1 MEATVVK
8 PFSEFD
14 GWLRVFWILSVLSVV
29 LSIVSAIMVLGLIT
43 WDRARSFLGGTV
55 LVLYCIKLAPL
66 LIDAAF
72 TVYVLKIIRSR
83 EPDVPSS
90 VAAILIVTFVITII
104 FRLLELYWLNKHPE
118 VLSKYQHNVD
128 VFYPLKGILFTVIW
142 VQYFRLSERVKVYY
156 GANAFKQAN
165 A

>member
-1 MEATVVK
+1 MAK

-90 VAAILIVTFVITII
+90 VAAI
-104 FRLLELYWLNKHPE
+104 
-118 VLSKYQHNVD
+118 
-128 VFYPLKGILFTVIW
+128 
-142 VQYFRLSERVKVYY
+142 
-156 GANAFKQAN
+156 
-165 A
+165 